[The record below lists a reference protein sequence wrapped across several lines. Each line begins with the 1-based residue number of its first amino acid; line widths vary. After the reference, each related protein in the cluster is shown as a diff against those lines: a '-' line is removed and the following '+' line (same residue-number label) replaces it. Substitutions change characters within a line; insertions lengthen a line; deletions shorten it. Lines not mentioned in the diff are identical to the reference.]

1 MAAVAPAIL
10 DDKTYSGDTPAT
22 QITPST
28 LERVASPTLLEG
40 QNVVNKGKT
49 EEDQRLYIVQE
60 AVAMGVLMVLMVVS
74 NSVMGSPRSEI
85 PDNVVREGISYAS
98 KGDKQAGKLVEQR
111 KVVRTE
117 AYLKLNPNKKLKA
130 FKHQFKTIKVVPM
143 VVGNEV
149 TVVEH
154 VLTMNKGSHVAVRL
168 NEEVNLRIN
177 SEKRISRGAMGIQK
191 GLKENARKGLL
202 MKKSYSPR
210 VSRSSVVKW
219 VQSAQPRVDILG

>member
-1 MAAVAPAIL
+1 
-10 DDKTYSGDTPAT
+10 
-22 QITPST
+22 
-28 LERVASPTLLEG
+28 
-40 QNVVNKGKT
+40 
-49 EEDQRLYIVQE
+49 
-60 AVAMGVLMVLMVVS
+60 MGVLMVLMVVS

-98 KGDKQAGKLVEQR
+98 KVIHADKKDTGASGHDMISESNYMGDKQAGKLVEQR